1 MMNDEI
7 IILKTNS
14 FKVRALLI
22 FFSFLIIGTLIHPEG
37 YIVGSILFMVLFLG
51 AKSLISKRFFSG
63 VDCLKQGKSE
73 KAREI
78 FLGIYELMSKSK
90 RFGKYALLDIFY
102 SNRKTIKESSLAY
115 VALCYYNEKNM
126 DKAKEIYAQLLIE
139 FPNGKFHKLKSEFSK
154 SE

>member
-1 MMNDEI
+1 MMNEEI
-7 IILKTNS
+7 IILKDNS

-22 FFSFLIIGTLIHPEG
+22 LFSFLIIGTLIHPEG
-37 YIVGSILFMVLFLG
+37 YIIGSILFIVFFFG
-51 AKSLISKRFFSG
+51 AKGLISKRYLSG
-63 VDCLKQGKSE
+63 VEFLKQGNTE

-90 RFGKYALLDIFY
+90 RFGKYALLDLFY

-115 VALCYYNEKNM
+115 VALCYYNENNM
-126 DKAKEIYAQLLIE
+126 DKAKEIYAQLLKE
-139 FPNGKFHKLKSEFSK
+139 FPNGKFHKLKSELSK